1 MLAAVVD
8 TIVLLVAIVAAVT
21 WWSDR
26 TARVQHEADA
36 AAGGVGARAVP
47 IMTANGCAGCHTITG
62 VPGAQGLVGPRLDA
76 SLATRVYIGGV
87 LSNNPENM
95 VRWLRAARQLNPH
108 TAMPSTGISEQEARD
123 VAAYLYALK

>member
-1 MLAAVVD
+1 
-8 TIVLLVAIVAAVT
+8 
-21 WWSDR
+21 
-26 TARVQHEADA
+26 
-36 AAGGVGARAVP
+36 
-47 IMTANGCAGCHTITG
+47 